1 MELRPYQRE
10 AILSLVAGWGAGARR
25 LAVVLPT
32 GSGKTIVFSHL
43 IQRMRTGAGIART
56 LVIAHRE
63 ELLEQAADKIR
74 AVAPHLKV
82 GIIKGNRREL
92 RHDTQVIVA
101 SVQTLGWRRPC
112 RNKVKSQDGR
122 KLKRCGTCTRC
133 NTLPNCAPIHGVG
146 MIVVDECHHAGAASY
161 KRVLRH
167 FRAFDEDSKVLTAGF
182 TATLARQQGGLASV
196 WQDVAYRRDISDMIA
211 DGYLVPPTGKQVV
224 VPGMDLDQAKKS
236 GGDFTGSS
244 LAELMLHADAMSE
257 IAQAYREYAPDR
269 PGIVFSPNV
278 EVAHEMTDA
287 FNGIGIPAA
296 TVWGDMPAEERHS
309 VLKDFKSGK
318 VQVLSN
324 VMVLTEGFDEPKAS
338 CLVVARPT
346 MNPGLYCLDERTEI
360 LTDQGWRGADDTLS
374 GTRLAAF
381 NLADNSVHWSDVLGH
396 VDRPL
401 TSSETMYG
409 ITSPTASIRV
419 SDKHRMV
426 WKPRAADSEWRV
438 SEARTLAERRSGYVF
453 PIAGIQESPGVP
465 LTDDELRFIGWFMS
479 DGTINQKTNAI
490 TISQA
495 EHQPWNSDIVA
506 MLEGC
511 GFKYRVYRT
520 EQNTKFSR
528 SSTGLHYTVS
538 KGAPRG
544 EDKHL
549 RGWGGLEDYLS
560 KNLAPALEDMTKRQL
575 GVFLHALWLGDGRKS
590 QGPDWTSQ
598 SYHISTGNKLMADR
612 IQSLCVRRGFKC
624 NVSEHSYNANPLY
637 ELHIKDTML
646 KSVGGAGQLDREHF
660 KQVPHQAGERVW
672 CVETDAGTIIT
683 RRDGKVAVVGNCQM
697 AGRVLRPS
705 PETGKTDALILDV
718 TGVTSR
724 HKLASIVD
732 LGVQK
737 DKPENKAQ
745 NGNKD
750 GPEIEEEEVPDEPSG
765 PALPPD
771 KELLQI
777 AGWRDVQIYHDPQK
791 TYRAHWVRTPKGN
804 WFVAAGDNS
813 YFVVRGLVEGTW
825 HKRGVFNGE
834 PMAPPPANDLPMSM
848 EQAVLE
854 LDRIGVAKAG
864 NWDDPEAPWR
874 KKAPSEKML
883 AAAFKMGI
891 RVEAGMRAG
900 EVSDLITSRLQGR
913 KVDWV
918 IAQHER
924 MLKKKKQ
931 ED

>member
-10 AILSLVAGWGAGARR
+10 AIESLVAGWGAGARR

-32 GSGKTIVFSHL
+32 GSGKTIVFAHL
-43 IQRMRTGAGIART
+43 IQRMRAEAGIARA
-56 LVIAHRE
+56 LVLAHRE
-63 ELLEQAADKIR
+63 ELLDQAADKIR

-82 GIIKGNRREL
+82 GIVKGNRREL

-133 NTLPNCAPIHGVG
+133 KTLPNCAPIHGVG

-196 WQDVAYRRDISDMIA
+196 WQDVAYRRDINDMIA
-211 DGYLVPPTGKQVV
+211 DGYLVPPHGKQVV
-224 VPGMDLDQAKKS
+224 VPGMDLDKAKKS

-257 IAQAYREYAPDR
+257 IAQAYQEYASDR
-269 PGIVFSPNV
+269 PGIVFCPDV

-296 TVWGDMPAEERHS
+296 TVWGTMPGEERRE
-309 VLKDFKSGK
+309 VLKDFRERR

-324 VMVLTEGFDEPKAS
+324 CMVLTEGFDAPLAS

-346 MNPGLYCLDERTEI
+346 MSPGLYI
-360 LTDQGWRGADDTLS
+360 
-374 GTRLAAF
+374 
-381 NLADNSVHWSDVLGH
+381 
-396 VDRPL
+396 
-401 TSSETMYG
+401 
-409 ITSPTASIRV
+409 
-419 SDKHRMV
+419 
-426 WKPRAADSEWRV
+426 
-438 SEARTLAERRSGYVF
+438 
-453 PIAGIQESPGVP
+453 
-465 LTDDELRFIGWFMS
+465 
-479 DGTINQKTNAI
+479 
-490 TISQA
+490 
-495 EHQPWNSDIVA
+495 
-506 MLEGC
+506 
-511 GFKYRVYRT
+511 
-520 EQNTKFSR
+520 
-528 SSTGLHYTVS
+528 
-538 KGAPRG
+538 
-544 EDKHL
+544 
-549 RGWGGLEDYLS
+549 
-560 KNLAPALEDMTKRQL
+560 
-575 GVFLHALWLGDGRKS
+575 
-590 QGPDWTSQ
+590 
-598 SYHISTGNKLMADR
+598 
-612 IQSLCVRRGFKC
+612 
-624 NVSEHSYNANPLY
+624 
-637 ELHIKDTML
+637 
-646 KSVGGAGQLDREHF
+646 
-660 KQVPHQAGERVW
+660 
-672 CVETDAGTIIT
+672 
-683 RRDGKVAVVGNCQM
+683 QM

-718 TGVTSR
+718 TGATSR
-724 HKLASIVD
+724 HRLASIVD
-732 LGVQK
+732 LGVQRSK
-737 DKPENKAQ
+737 EASLQYTNTDAEEP
-745 NGNKD
+745 
-750 GPEIEEEEVPDEPSG
+750 EEEEVPDEPLG

-777 AGWRDVQIYHDPQK
+777 AGWRDVQIYHDPSQ
-791 TYRAHWVRTPKGN
+791 TYRAHWVRTPKGH
-804 WFVAAGDNS
+804 WFVAAGESS
-813 YFVVRGLVEGTW
+813 YFAVRGLREGTW
-825 HKRGVFNGE
+825 HKRGVIGGE

-900 EVSDLITSRLQGR
+900 EVSDLITSRIQGR

-924 MLKKKKQ
+924 MLKKKQ